1 MDMQLVIGGAFAGK
15 RKIVRE
21 KYESC
26 SWTSAYMGDSLSD
39 WSIKWENDTPLV
51 VEGWEKWIETEL
63 AHGKSMNEIR
73 SDYSQLFHAF
83 DVEEKKRNMPIVLV
97 MLEVGSGIVPIQ
109 KNDRMLR
116 DVMGWIAQDAVK
128 MSDEVV
134 YVWNGLSKK
143 LK

>member
-1 MDMQLVIGGAFAGK
+1 MQLIIGGAFAGK

-21 KYESC
+21 KFERC
-26 SWTSAYMGDSLSD
+26 SWTSAYMGDLISD
-39 WSIKWENDTPLV
+39 WKIKWANDTPLV
-51 VEGWEKWIETEL
+51 VEGWEKWIEHEL
-63 AHGKSMNEIR
+63 ANEKSMSEIR
-73 SDYSQLFHAF
+73 SDFSHLFQAF
-83 DVEEKKRNMPIVLV
+83 DVEEKKRNMPIVLI
-97 MLEVGSGIVPIQ
+97 MLEVGRGIVPIQ

-134 YVWNGLSKK
+134 YVWNGLSKR